1 MTSTLGDE
9 YREKAL
15 DQIPMGRFGKVDEVA
30 RIAKFLLSEEA
41 SYITGQVIQV
51 DGGLAI

>member
-1 MTSTLGDE
+1 MTLNNISMKRIGN
-9 YREKAL
+9 
-15 DQIPMGRFGKVDEVA
+15 PSEVA
-30 RIAKFLLSEEA
+30 KIVAFLCSDDA